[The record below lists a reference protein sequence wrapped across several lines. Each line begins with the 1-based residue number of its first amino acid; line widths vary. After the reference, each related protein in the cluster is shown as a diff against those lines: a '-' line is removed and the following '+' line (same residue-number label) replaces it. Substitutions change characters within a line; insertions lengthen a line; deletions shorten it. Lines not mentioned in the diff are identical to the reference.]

1 MKLLEL
7 PIVCSKSKSCKC
19 MFYSNFGFEGN
30 LFAEKIEKS
39 FTILCSNPYSVWI
52 VFDGLKKTDSL
63 QVYSPNYRSKE
74 ESIAADLCLKSLKNA
89 M

>member
-1 MKLLEL
+1 MYVLQQFWFWGE
-7 PIVCSKSKSCKC
+7 S
-19 MFYSNFGFEGN
+19 
-30 LFAEKIEKS
+30 FAEKIEKS
-39 FTILCSNPYSVWI
+39 VTILCSNPYPVWI